1 MNFTLPGGLS
11 LPQEA
16 GTEVVAF
23 VLVLGRVAPLFLLAP
38 VFSAKLLAQ
47 RAKFLAAAAIAVALT
62 PIASQGRTIPVDPFL
77 FALTL
82 AREVGI
88 GLAFALALGALA
100 AAVTAGASLVDTLV
114 GFSFGALVD
123 PMTGNQNAIL
133 GQVYSLF
140 AMMIFVVF
148 GGMGLMIM
156 GLAQTYSLI
165 PLGTFPSSNALA
177 ALALHS
183 IEQVPLIGLEL
194 AAPVLLAVVVA
205 DAVFGIVART
215 VPQMNVLVLGLPA
228 KVLLAFAVIGA
239 SLPFVGL
246 HLEDDLSH
254 TLGSALQAFTH

>member
-1 MNFTLPGGLS
+1 VNFTLPSGLS

-16 GTEVVAF
+16 GTEIVAF
-23 VLVLGRVAPLFLLAP
+23 VLVMGRVAPLFLLAP
-38 VFSAKLLAQ
+38 VFSATLLAQ
-47 RAKFLAAAAIAVALT
+47 RAKFLAAVAIAVALT
-62 PIASQGRTIPVDPFL
+62 PMASQGKTIPTDPMI
-77 FALTL
+77 FALAL
-82 AREVGI
+82 AQEVGI

-100 AAVTAGASLVDTLV
+100 AAVTAGASLADTLV

-140 AMMIFVVF
+140 AMMIFVVS

-156 GLAQTYSLI
+156 GLAKTYTLI

-183 IEQVPLIGLEL
+183 VEQVPLIGLEL
-194 AAPVLLAVVVA
+194 AAPVLVAVVVA
-205 DAVFGIVART
+205 DAVFGIVSRA

-228 KVLLAFAVIGA
+228 KVLLAFAIIGA
-239 SLPFVGL
+239 SLPFVGQ
-246 HLEDDLSH
+246 HLEDDLTN
-254 TLGSALQAFTH
+254 TLGAALQAFNH